1 MNARVNLLPIA
12 IQKARRLRRR
22 RRFWIG
28 LCVLVAAMQAGSVL
42 IANEKAREVR
52 FRKQQAAQARA
63 SLDQEKKERDD
74 TRVKA
79 QELTRQISAAERLRE
94 KHLWSRWFGSL
105 SLMMSPRIM
114 LTEMRTDPAGPV
126 DVAGLVQHEIRPA
139 AMGPDPTAAGAA
151 RGLRIS
157 GAAMDHKDLIEL
169 VEQMNGA
176 KVFRSVHLE
185 EARRENLGN
194 REAIGFTLVCEW

>member
-1 MNARVNLLPIA
+1 VSAHVNLLPVA

-28 LCVLVAAMQAGSVL
+28 LCILVAAIQVGAALV
-42 IANEKAREVR
+42 ANERAHEVR
-52 FRKQQAAQARA
+52 FQKQRAAQARA
-63 SLDQEKKERDD
+63 ALAQERKERDEM
-74 TRVKA
+74 RAKA
-79 QELTRQISAAERLRE
+79 QELAREISAAERLRE
-94 KHLWSRWFGSL
+94 KHLLSRWFGSL
-105 SLMMSPRIM
+105 SLMMSPRIA
-114 LTEMRTDPAGPV
+114 LTEMRTEPAAPV
-126 DVAGLVQHEIRPA
+126 GAAGLVPNGIRPA
-139 AMGPDPTAAGAA
+139 AIGPDATAADSA